1 MRFPTIAQDT
11 TPTADG
17 TVTRFISPE
26 VRNKSWFNPTR
37 PVIFVNG
44 MLNTGADHRASAE
57 ALSLMLGCPVIGV
70 YNKKDGFWADLFQCL
85 SDKARLTS
93 IQTSNVNH
101 NTNWIAFF
109 DEVWKKQRETRPTL
123 SKADF
128 ANEMLAGNAAAQSLF
143 ALLIGQPGGM
153 LGTPIYCHSQGNLV
167 TSNAL
172 SAVTVVQGAGSVR
185 GLEVNSFGS
194 PARGWPAGLNR
205 VNNAYTFDPVSFLDL
220 RMDLSSSKIGFKVAH
235 GFLNYV
241 EQDGEFVVN
250 RFRTGGWGVTVN
262 MDEKGLAK
270 FCVGLGTN
278 TRRLRAIF
286 DRLEDAHFTDSDDV
300 ALEYVN
306 LLPDQQIAALQT
318 SDPKLIAQLVRL
330 LEAGYTT
337 GQENRAIQRLRAV
350 QAVA

>member
-1 MRFPTIAQDT
+1 MRFPTIAQGT
-11 TPTADG
+11 TPSADG
-17 TVTRFISPE
+17 AVTRFVSPE
-26 VRNKSWFNPTR
+26 VQNKSWFNPTR

-44 MLNTGADHRASAE
+44 MMNTGADHRASAE
-57 ALSLMLGCPVIGV
+57 ALSLMLGCPVVGV
-70 YNKKDGFWADLFQCL
+70 YNRKDGFWADLFQCIT
-85 SDKARLTS
+85 DKARLTQV
-93 IQTSNVNH
+93 QTSNLNH

-109 DEVWKKQRETRPTL
+109 DQVWQKSREKRPMLT
-123 SKADF
+123 KEDF
-128 ANEMLAGNAAAQSLF
+128 AHEMLAGNPAAQSLF

-172 SAVTVVQGAGSVR
+172 SAVTLVKGAESVR

-194 PARGWPAGLNR
+194 PARGWPVGLNR

-220 RMDLSSSKIGFKVAH
+220 TMDWSSSKVGFKVAH

-241 EQDGEFVVN
+241 AQDGEFVVN
-250 RFRTGGWGVTVN
+250 RFRTGGWGMTVN

-270 FCVGLGTN
+270 FCAGLGTN

-286 DRLEDAHFTDSDDV
+286 DRLEAAHFTDSDDV

-306 LLPDQQIAALQT
+306 LLSDQQLAALRAV
-318 SDPKLIAQLVRL
+318 DPAFIAQLLRL
-330 LEAGYTT
+330 LQAGWTAADE
-337 GQENRAIQRLRAV
+337 QRAIDRL
-350 QAVA
+350 QAAQGVS

>member
-26 VRNKSWFNPTR
+26 VKNKSWFNPTR

-44 MLNTGADHRASAE
+44 MMNTGADHRASAE

-70 YNKKDGFWADLFQCL
+70 YNKKDGFWTDLFQCIT
-85 SDKARLTS
+85 DKAQLTS
-93 IQTSNVNH
+93 VQTRNLNQ
-101 NTNWIAFF
+101 NTDWINFF
-109 DEVWKKQRETRPTL
+109 DTVWRKLRETRPTL
-123 SKADF
+123 SKEDLAYD
-128 ANEMLAGNAAAQSLF
+128 MLAANAAAQSLF

-153 LGTPIYCHSQGNLV
+153 LGRPIYCHSQGNLV

-172 SAVTVVQGAGSVR
+172 SAVTLVQGAGAVR

-194 PARGWPAGLNR
+194 PARGWPVGLNR
-205 VNNAYTFDPVSFLDL
+205 TNNAYTFDPVSLLDL
-220 RMDLSSSKIGFKVAH
+220 RMDWTSSKVGFKLAH

-241 EQDGEFVVN
+241 AQDGEFVVN
-250 RFRTGGWGVTVN
+250 RFRTGGWGMTVN
-262 MDEKGLAK
+262 MDEKGLAR

-278 TRRLRAIF
+278 TRRLRSIF
-286 DRLEDAHFTDSDDV
+286 DRLEKAHYTDSDDV
-300 ALEYVN
+300 ALEYVK

-318 SDPKLIAQLVRL
+318 TDGAFVTQLIRL
-330 LEAGYTT
+330 LEAGYTS
-337 GQENRAIQRLRAV
+337 GQESRAIQRLRAV
-350 QAVA
+350 QPVS